1 LKELGFNEDVEEMK
15 MKWSFKKKLLDNQKN
30 NEWKKKL
37 MDIILSYK
45 DEHEFVEGNEKFRN
59 AYDFIR

>member
-15 MKWSFKKKLLDNQKN
+15 TKWGLKKKLLDNQKN
-30 NEWKKKL
+30 KEWKKKL
-37 MDIILSYK
+37 MNIILSYK
-45 DEHEFVEGNEKFRN
+45 DEQDFVEGKERFRN